1 MCTFMQWSIIQVF
14 KETDTVRLVGK
25 WIELIKKRRG
35 KEEEEEEEEED
46 VKKEEEERSERTKM
60 ACVHFHIDIRC

>member
-1 MCTFMQWSIIQVF
+1 MQWIIIQVF

-35 KEEEEEEEEED
+35 KEEEEEEEEEED
-46 VKKEEEERSERTKM
+46 EKKEEEERSGRTKM
-60 ACVHFHIDIRC
+60 ACVHFYIDIRC